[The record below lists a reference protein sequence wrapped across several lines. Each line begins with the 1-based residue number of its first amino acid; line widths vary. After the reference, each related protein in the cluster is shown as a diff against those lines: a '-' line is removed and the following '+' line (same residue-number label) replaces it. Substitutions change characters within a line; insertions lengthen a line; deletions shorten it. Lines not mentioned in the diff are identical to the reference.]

1 MSFLDG
7 LLENQPTNLYLLFGG
22 GELAVV
28 AMSEDEKATLN
39 DIPLSEIDLPK
50 EVIESEEGSG
60 ADKDKALIAF
70 DPLQRYLAEI
80 RRFSLLSREEEHR
93 LAVDYKEYGNVEAAY
108 KLVTA
113 NLRLV
118 VMIAREYQKAFKN
131 LLDLIQEGNMGLMEA
146 VKNFDPYRGVRF
158 PSYAVWWIRAYMIR
172 HIMNDW
178 RMVIGTTQAQRKLFF
193 NLQKEK
199 EKLEAEGLTPGPKL
213 LAQRL
218 NVKED
223 EVVEMEQRLA
233 SRDLSVDMPMGMMR
247 RRPYCIF
254 SGSEGVAGRTDRRD
268 PVPTVVAQEDEE
280 FAGALKDKELVIFR
294 ERLLN
299 EEPLTLR
306 EIGKNMISAA
316 KECGKLKNGS
326 SGNSRLFLGRSLKTS
341 EAQSPEQVR
350 LAGFVFG
357 PPISFFSHSFFSRD
371 SRPRHNRLYAPGKG
385 KTQFELRVSRTSDS
399 KNHRLGG
406 GKSLQFEKEVE
417 ILAPKEKVWNF
428 IWDVDRFIACVPG
441 CKEAKTIEAGKLYWN
456 YGREGGTV
464 SR

>member
-1 MSFLDG
+1 M
-7 LLENQPTNLYLLFGG
+7 
-22 GELAVV
+22 A
-28 AMSEDEKATLN
+28 EDQKATSN
-39 DIPLSEIDLPK
+39 DFPLPEIDFSK
-50 EVIESEEGSG
+50 EVIDNEEAGSSRT
-60 ADKDKALIAF
+60 ALVPF

-172 HIMNDW
+172 YIMNDW
-178 RMVIGTTQAQRKLFF
+178 RMVKIGTTQAQRKLFF

-233 SRDLSVDMPMGMMR
+233 SRDLSVDMPMG
-247 RRPYCIF
+247 
-254 SGSEGVAGRTDRRD
+254 D
-268 PVPTVVAQEDEE
+268 DEE
-280 FAGALKDKELVIFR
+280 ATLLHFLPDQKESPEEQIAETQYQHLLREKMEQFASALKDKELVIFR

-299 EEPLTLR
+299 EDPLTLR
-306 EIGKNMISAA
+306 EIGEKYDISRERVRQIEERV
-316 KECGKLKNGS
+316 KRKLKT
-326 SGNSRLFLGRSLKTS
+326 FLSKEFKDLTGTT
-341 EAQSPEQVR
+341 
-350 LAGFVFG
+350 AGTG
-357 PPISFFSHSFFSRD
+357 
-371 SRPRHNRLYAPGKG
+371 
-385 KTQFELRVSRTSDS
+385 
-399 KNHRLGG
+399 
-406 GKSLQFEKEVE
+406 
-417 ILAPKEKVWNF
+417 
-428 IWDVDRFIACVPG
+428 
-441 CKEAKTIEAGKLYWN
+441 
-456 YGREGGTV
+456 
-464 SR
+464 

>member
-1 MSFLDG
+1 LDG
-7 LLENQPTNLYLLFGG
+7 E
-22 GELAVV
+22 ELAV
-28 AMSEDEKATLN
+28 AMSEDEKAPLS
-39 DIPLSEIDLPK
+39 DIPFPAIDLPK
-50 EVIESEEGSG
+50 EVIDSEEDGG
-60 ADKDKALIAF
+60 ADKALVTF

-80 RRFSLLSREEEHR
+80 RRFALLSREEEHR

-118 VMIAREYQKAFKN
+118 VMIAREYQKAFRN

-178 RMVIGTTQAQRKLFF
+178 RMVKIGTTQAQRKLFF

-233 SRDLSVDMPMGMMR
+233 SRDLSVDMPMG
-247 RRPYCIF
+247 
-254 SGSEGVAGRTDRRD
+254 D
-268 PVPTVVAQEDEE
+268 DEE
-280 FAGALKDKELVIFR
+280 ATLLHFLPDQKESPEEQIAETQYQQLLREKMEQFAGALKDKELVIFR

-306 EIGKNMISAA
+306 EIGEKYDISRERVRQIEERV
-316 KECGKLKNGS
+316 KRKLKA
-326 SGNSRLFLGRSLKTS
+326 FLSKELKDVRS
-341 EAQSPEQVR
+341 
-350 LAGFVFG
+350 
-357 PPISFFSHSFFSRD
+357 
-371 SRPRHNRLYAPGKG
+371 PR
-385 KTQFELRVSRTSDS
+385 T
-399 KNHRLGG
+399 
-406 GKSLQFEKEVE
+406 
-417 ILAPKEKVWNF
+417 
-428 IWDVDRFIACVPG
+428 
-441 CKEAKTIEAGKLYWN
+441 
-456 YGREGGTV
+456 GTG
-464 SR
+464 

>member
-1 MSFLDG
+1 M
-7 LLENQPTNLYLLFGG
+7 
-22 GELAVV
+22 AVV
-28 AMSEDEKATLN
+28 MSEDEKAPLS
-39 DIPLSEIDLPK
+39 DIPFPEIDFPK
-50 EVIESEEGSG
+50 EVIDSEEDGG
-60 ADKDKALIAF
+60 ADKALVTF

-80 RRFSLLSREEEHR
+80 RRFALLSREEEHR

-178 RMVIGTTQAQRKLFF
+178 RMVKIGTTQAQRKLFF

-233 SRDLSVDMPMGMMR
+233 SRDLSVDMPMG
-247 RRPYCIF
+247 
-254 SGSEGVAGRTDRRD
+254 D
-268 PVPTVVAQEDEE
+268 DEE
-280 FAGALKDKELVIFR
+280 ATLLHFLPDQKDSPEEQIAETQYQQLLREKMEQFAGALKDKELVIFR

-306 EIGKNMISAA
+306 EIGEKYDISRERVRQIEERV
-316 KECGKLKNGS
+316 KRKLKT
-326 SGNSRLFLGRSLKTS
+326 FLSKEFKDLRSTT
-341 EAQSPEQVR
+341 
-350 LAGFVFG
+350 AGTG
-357 PPISFFSHSFFSRD
+357 
-371 SRPRHNRLYAPGKG
+371 
-385 KTQFELRVSRTSDS
+385 
-399 KNHRLGG
+399 
-406 GKSLQFEKEVE
+406 
-417 ILAPKEKVWNF
+417 
-428 IWDVDRFIACVPG
+428 
-441 CKEAKTIEAGKLYWN
+441 
-456 YGREGGTV
+456 
-464 SR
+464 